1 MGLLD
6 ILKQYAG
13 DSTPPHAD
21 VNGHFNEV
29 AQAASPADLG
39 NGIAAAFRS
48 DATPPFGQL
57 VGGLFG
63 NSSSQQ
69 QAGMLNQLIQGL
81 GTGGLAS
88 AAGGVLGKIFGNG
101 AAPATITPEQASRL
115 SPDDVASIAA
125 QAEKRDPS
133 IVDRMGQFY
142 AEHPTLVQTL
152 GAAALSIVIRNVSR
166 RQ

>member
-13 DSTPPHAD
+13 DAAPSHED
-21 VNGHFNEV
+21 VTGHFDEV

-63 NSSSQQ
+63 NSNSQQ
-69 QAGMLNQLIQGL
+69 QAGMLNQLVQAL
-81 GTGGLAS
+81 GAGGLAS
-88 AAGGVLGKIFGNG
+88 AAGGALGKVFGSGN
-101 AAPATITPEQASRL
+101 APTTITPEQAARL

-152 GAAALSIVIRNVSR
+152 GAAALSIVIRNMSR
-166 RQ
+166 R